1 MEQKEKGDRAAS
13 HEQELIGQV
22 EAKEKRKMRAR
33 SRADRGTWFGLG
45 MMGMIGWSV
54 AVPTLLGVALGYW
67 IDSRWPSCVP
77 WTLILLVLGLGLG
90 CFNAWH
96 WLMRE
101 QGEISR
107 EREEED
113 SG

>member
-1 MEQKEKGDRAAS
+1 MAQKETGDRRPS
-13 HEQELIGQV
+13 HEEKMIGQIG
-22 EAKEKRKMRAR
+22 AKEKRKMRAR

-67 IDSRWPSCVP
+67 IDSRWPSRVP
-77 WTLILLVLGLGLG
+77 WTLLFLVSGLALG

-101 QGEISR
+101 QAEIRR

-113 SG
+113 SD